1 MTLTLGPIEQ
11 QLRERAQSQPQL
23 LLLID
28 PDDRGRALAEQLQS
42 LPESLMPDAWLVGG
56 SMLHNG
62 HSSEVVQALRPTKTP
77 VLLFPGDAGQLC
89 DDADGI
95 LFHTL
100 LSGRNSQYLI
110 GEQVKAAP
118 RVFAAGLE
126 CLPTAYMLVESERL
140 TSAHYIS
147 ATMPLPR
154 CAPELA
160 AAHAL
165 AARAL
170 GLRLLYLDAGSGAP
184 EPVAAD
190 MIRAV
195 REVWPGLLLVGG
207 GLRTCEDLCVACR
220 AGADAVV
227 VGTALEEEQDLP
239 LLIDRIR
246 AFRQAL
252 IECRHEA

>member
-1 MTLTLGPIEQ
+1 MDLTLGPIEQ
-11 QLRERAQSQPQL
+11 KLRERAVTQPLL

-28 PDDRGRALAEQLQS
+28 PDDQGLALANQLQE
-42 LPESLMPDAWLVGG
+42 LPNDLLPDAWLVGG

-62 HSSEVVQALRPTKTP
+62 HSSDVVQALRPTETP
-77 VLLFPGDAGQLC
+77 VLLFPGDAGQMC
-89 DDADGI
+89 DNADGI

-100 LSGRNSQYLI
+100 LSGRNPQYLI

-140 TSAHYIS
+140 CSAHYIS
-147 ATMPLPR
+147 GTMPLPR

-170 GLRLLYLDAGSGAP
+170 GLRTLYLDAGSGAP
-184 EPVAAD
+184 EPVSVE
-190 MIRAV
+190 MIHAV
-195 REVWPGLLLVGG
+195 RDVWPGLLLIGG
-207 GLRTCEDLCVACR
+207 GLRCCEELSAACR

-227 VGTALEEEQDLP
+227 VGTALEEESDLP
-239 LLIDRIR
+239 LLVERIR
-246 AFRQAL
+246 AFRKAL
-252 IECRHEA
+252 AECRHEA